1 MIPKLHYIAEGNSSE
16 EIIENIQKACG
27 SGIELVQ
34 LSFANVFKSKSLALA
49 KQAREVTSY
58 FQTRL
63 VIEDSIKIA
72 KEVKADGIHF
82 NETTADFTKARIHLY
97 TWQIIGATANTL
109 QESEILIENQVDYIY
124 LSPFKQAVKEEKP
137 EITLGLNGFSLI
149 TEALQTKTPIIGFG
163 EITTEDVTP
172 ILKTGI
178 SGIAVSEEIT
188 KNFDIIK
195 TFNQLLKASSTEEKR
210 HTF

>member
-34 LSFANVFKSKSLALA
+34 LSLANVFKSKSLALA

-72 KEVKADGIHF
+72 KEIKADGVHF

-124 LSPFKQAVKEEKP
+124 LSPFKQAIKEEKY
-137 EITLGLNGFSLI
+137 EITLGLNSFSLI

-163 EITTEDVTP
+163 EITTEDVTS

-188 KNFDIIK
+188 KNFDVIK